1 MTTKKVRK
9 RRDGRRDFGSAREQT
24 NGRWQARYTAP
35 DGSTVTGPH
44 TFGTRT
50 DATLWL
56 DSERDRINRGTWSNP
71 KASKRLLGDYA
82 AEWLVH
88 RKGRKGRELAP
99 RTRELYADLLRLHI
113 VGDDDNQ
120 RIPPPSPRLG
130 SMPIGEITYEDVRRW
145 HTDRGKYTGETQV
158 RQAYSLLRA
167 IFNTAVKDKLIQ
179 RDNHPCL
186 IEGAGSPEEKERDL
200 LEWDHVQALADTIEP
215 YLRTAVLLAFDAH
228 LRQGELLALQRRDI
242 DLNGQAVK
250 VRRQVVRTKEHGDPE
265 HAGKRLLIETA
276 PKADSVRTVDLSDW
290 CTALMRQHLDA
301 TAKGAH
307 PTARVFRFKNGTVLQ
322 PHHVQKAWREARTK
336 VGLDWAH
343 FHDLRAAGLTLVAQ
357 LGATVKET
365 QGRAGHSTVRASM
378 IYQRKA
384 SAKRGR
390 VLADLLSA
398 YAEQQV
404 KAQEEA
410 EADSAS

>member
-1 MTTKKVRK
+1 VS
-9 RRDGRRDFGSAREQT
+9 RRDFGNIRPKQK
-24 NGRWQARYTAP
+24 NGRFAARYRAP
-35 DGSTVTGPH
+35 AGTWVNGPH
-44 TFGTRT
+44 TFKTKT
-50 DATLWL
+50 DAGLWL
-56 DSERDRINRGTWSNP
+56 DSERDRINRGVWANP

-82 AEWLVH
+82 AEWLPD
-88 RKGRKGRELAP
+88 RKGRKGKPLAP

-113 VGDDDNQ
+113 VGDNDNQ

-130 SMPIGEITYEDVRRW
+130 SMPIGEITAADVRRW
-145 HTDRGKYTGETQV
+145 HTDRLRVTGETQV

-167 IFNTAVKDKLIQ
+167 ILSTAVEDRLIQ
-179 RDNHPCL
+179 RENHPCK
-186 IEGAGSPEEKERDL
+186 IKGAGQPEEKERDL
-200 LEWDHVQALADTIEP
+200 LEWDDVQAMADTIEP

-228 LRQGELLALQRRDI
+228 LRLGEMLAVQRRDV
-242 DLNGQAVK
+242 DRKGRTLK
-250 VRRQVVRTKEHGDPE
+250 VRRQVVRTKEHSHPE
-265 HAGKRLLIETA
+265 HAGKRLLIETD

-290 CTALMRQHLDA
+290 CFELVCQHLDA
-301 TAKGAH
+301 TAKGAL
-307 PTARVFRFKNGTVLQ
+307 PSARLFTFKDGTALQ

-336 VGLDWAH
+336 VGLDWSH

-365 QGRAGHSTVRASM
+365 QGRGGHATSRASM

-398 YAEQQV
+398 YAA
-404 KAQEEA
+404 AQAERTPEA
-410 EADSAS
+410 GDDSASL